1 MIPLHIHLNQRELM
15 LLAGIIGSSKSDE
28 LMYLYEEIYSHL
40 SEVELE
46 IVDEFIM
53 RYINYN
59 VDESEILD
67 DAIEA
72 WKSN

>member
-1 MIPLHIHLNQRELM
+1 MTPLHINLSPRELM